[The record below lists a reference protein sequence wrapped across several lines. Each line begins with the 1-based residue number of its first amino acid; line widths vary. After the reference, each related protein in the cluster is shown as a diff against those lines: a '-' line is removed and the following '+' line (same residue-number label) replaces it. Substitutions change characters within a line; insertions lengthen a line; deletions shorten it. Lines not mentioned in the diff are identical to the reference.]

1 MPSRAIRDRADV
13 IHLAGRR
20 RLSPAVRDGA
30 PLLVAIGEVVGRCG
44 WEPFFA
50 ALERRGLT
58 VREEEDGRV
67 TIAADGGGTS
77 P

>member
-1 MPSRAIRDRADV
+1 MPSRAIEDRCDV

-20 RLSPAVRDGA
+20 RLSPAVRDGTPA
-30 PLLVAIGEVVGRCG
+30 LVPLGELSGRCG
-44 WEPFFA
+44 WAPFFA

-58 VREEEDGRV
+58 VREEEDGKV
-67 TIAADGGGTS
+67 TISDGKTS

>member
-1 MPSRAIRDRADV
+1 MPSRAIKDRSDV

-20 RLSPAVRDGA
+20 RLSPAVRDGTPA
-30 PLLVAIGEVVGRCG
+30 LVPVGELSGRCG

-58 VREEEDGRV
+58 VREDEDGRV
-67 TIAADGGGTS
+67 TISDVTTS